1 MDPAVLREDMVDG
14 LEHEAKAVLEGE
26 RVAVAMREVPRE
38 AFVPDERTAYA
49 DREHDRLGTRV
60 LSPSDAARLLRELD
74 PRPGD
79 SVLVVGAGVGY
90 TVALAAELAG
100 ARNVHAVEIARP
112 VVYEARE
119 NLGRAGYGEVLVDCR
134 DGARGLPEYAPF
146 DRILVEAATVDPPG
160 ALVEQLADD
169 GRLVYPKGPGRGSQ
183 RIERVDGPD
192 FDPEGSEEGEA
203 RISLSPLLVSGEQSG
218 AIERDRTAREDDE
231 HARRRA
237 ESRTGWEHDWLEW
250 E

>member
-14 LEHEAKAVLEGE
+14 LEHEAKAVLDSEA
-26 RVAVAMREVPRE
+26 VAAAMREVPRE
-38 AFVPDERTAYA
+38 EFLEDERSAYA
-49 DREHDRLGTRV
+49 DRDHDRLGTRV
-60 LSPSDAARLLRELD
+60 LSPSDAARLLQALS

-79 SVLVVGAGVGY
+79 AVLVVGAGVGY
-90 TVALAAELAG
+90 TVALAAEIAG

-119 NLGRAGYGEVLVDCR
+119 NLARAGYREVLVDCR

-146 DRILVEAATVDPPG
+146 DRILIEAATVDPPR
-160 ALVEQLADD
+160 ALVDQLADG
-169 GRLVYPKGPGRGSQ
+169 GRLVYPRGPGRGSQ
-183 RIERVDGPD
+183 RLRRV
-192 FDPEGSEEGEA
+192 EGRGRGSGTDEGA

-218 AIERDRTAREDDE
+218 AIERNRTAREDVE

-237 ESRTGWEHDWLEW
+237 ESRTGWEHDWLDW
-250 E
+250 ES

>member
-14 LEHEAKAVLEGE
+14 LEHEAKAVLDGE
-26 RVAVAMREVPRE
+26 RVAAAMREVPRE

-74 PRPGD
+74 PGPGD

-90 TVALAAELAG
+90 TVALAAEIAG

-112 VVYEARE
+112 VVHEARE
-119 NLGRAGYGEVLVDCR
+119 NLARAGYGEVLVDCR

-146 DRILVEAATVDPPG
+146 DRIVVEAATVDPPR
-160 ALVEQLADD
+160 ALVDQLADD
-169 GRLVYPKGPGRGSQ
+169 GRLVYPRGPGRGSQ
-183 RIERVDGPD
+183 CLELVGGQERASSGSERERV
-192 FDPEGSEEGEA
+192 
-203 RISLSPLLVSGEQSG
+203 SLSPLLVSGEQSG
-218 AIERDRTAREDDE
+218 AIERNRTAREDDE

>member
-14 LEHEAKAVLEGE
+14 LEHEAKAVLDGE

-49 DREHDRLGTRV
+49 DREHDHLGTRV

-74 PRPGD
+74 PGPGD

-119 NLGRAGYGEVLVDCR
+119 NLARAGYDEVLVDCR

-146 DRILVEAATVDPPG
+146 DRILVEAATVDPPR
-160 ALVEQLADD
+160 ALVDQLADD
-169 GRLVYPKGPGRGSQ
+169 GRLVYPRGPGRGSQ
-183 RIERVDGPD
+183 RIERIT
-192 FDPEGSEEGEA
+192 GSGCNLGGSEGEA
-203 RISLSPLLVSGEQSG
+203 RISLSPLLVPGEQSG
-218 AIERDRTAREDDE
+218 AIERNRTAREDDE

-237 ESRTGWEHDWLEW
+237 QARTGWEHDWLEW